1 MSKINTQAI
10 LDCPMV
16 ENDADAATLKE
27 YLGLLLSTLWLQG
40 DDFSSKRPFGNSD
53 WQWKVYESLA
63 KEELVLATFDEDGY
77 IDEIDVYYVDEL
89 ILQAIRTF
97 YKGA

>member
-1 MSKINTQAI
+1 MVDVFTLWKV

-16 ENDADAATLKE
+16 ENDAQAATVKE

-40 DDFSSKRPFGNSD
+40 SDFSSKRPFGNSD

-63 KEELVLATFDEDGY
+63 KAELIPAVWDEDGY
-77 IDEIDVYYVDEL
+77 LEDINVYATDEL
-89 ILQAIRTF
+89 ILLAIKEMQR
-97 YKGA
+97 